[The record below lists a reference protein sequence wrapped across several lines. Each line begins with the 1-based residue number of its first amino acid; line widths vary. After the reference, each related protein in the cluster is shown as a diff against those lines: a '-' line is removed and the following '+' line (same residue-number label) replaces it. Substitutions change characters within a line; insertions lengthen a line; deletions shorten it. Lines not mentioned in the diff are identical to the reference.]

1 MTWTLTDDLGAYLAA
16 AAGFL
21 RSQPVRHTI
30 QLSAVETLRARG
42 ASAFGETA
50 PLFGWWRSGTGEITA
65 ALLHTPPYPVL
76 LTRLP
81 ERSAQPLAEA
91 LAGCGR
97 QLPGVTAQQ
106 DDAAQFAAAWSRLTG
121 ASSQESRRSRL
132 FRLGQLRP
140 TVPGPRGAARVAAT
154 ADRALLES
162 WLAAFAEEV
171 GERAGRP
178 ADIVDERLSYHGLT
192 LWETDGTAVSLAGL
206 HRPAAGT
213 VRVSPVYTP
222 AGHRGQGYGGAVTAA
237 VSQAALD
244 AGADHVVLFTDL
256 ANPTSNALYQR
267 LGYRPVEDRVVLRF
281 GPG

>member
-121 ASSQESRRSRL
+121 ATSQESRRSRL
-132 FRLGQLRP
+132 FRLGRLRP
-140 TVPGPRGAARVAAT
+140 PAPGPRGAARVATT
-154 ADRALLES
+154 ANRALLES
-162 WLAAFAEEV
+162 WLAAFAEEI
-171 GERAGRP
+171 GESTGPP
-178 ADIVDERLSYHGLT
+178 ADVVDERLSYGGLT
-192 LWETDGTAVSLAGL
+192 LWAADGTAVSLAGL

-213 VRVSPVYTP
+213 TRVSPVYTP
-222 AGHRGQGYGGAVTAA
+222 PARRRQGYGGAVTAA

-244 AGADHVVLFTDL
+244 AGAGHVALFTDL

-267 LGYRPVEDRVVLRF
+267 LGYQPVEDRVVLRF
-281 GPG
+281 GA

>member
-97 QLPGVTAQQ
+97 QL
-106 DDAAQFAAAWSRLTG
+106 TG
-121 ASSQESRRSRL
+121 ATSQESRRSRL
-132 FRLGQLRP
+132 FRLGRLRP
-140 TVPGPRGAARVAAT
+140 PAPGPRGAARVATT
-154 ADRALLES
+154 ANRALLES
-162 WLAAFAEEV
+162 WLAAFAEEI
-171 GERAGRP
+171 GE
-178 ADIVDERLSYHGLT
+178 ST
-192 LWETDGTAVSLAGL
+192 
-206 HRPAAGT
+206 
-213 VRVSPVYTP
+213 
-222 AGHRGQGYGGAVTAA
+222 
-237 VSQAALD
+237 
-244 AGADHVVLFTDL
+244 
-256 ANPTSNALYQR
+256 
-267 LGYRPVEDRVVLRF
+267 
-281 GPG
+281 GPP